1 MIEVTPKAQ
10 AQVAAFFEQQK
21 DKARSVRIYLHE
33 GG

>member
-10 AQVAAFFEQQK
+10 EHVAAFFDRQT